1 MNRLGPPLFS
11 SPNLLINPVRRP
23 SGLIGVGDPTA
34 LSSTSGALH
43 AFNIP
48 LISTS
53 PDHAERLDRDDH
65 VLTTAPD
72 MAGQARVRHIKY
84 IRIICQFTLK
94 LKITT
99 NRSHPGMTII
109 HLGNDA

>member
-1 MNRLGPPLFS
+1 MIPKSCL
-11 SPNLLINPVRRP
+11 
-23 SGLIGVGDPTA
+23 GLIGIGNPSA

-53 PDHAERLDRDDH
+53 PEHAERLDRDDH

-72 MAGQARVRHIKY
+72 MAGQARVNYLLTSLKY
-84 IRIICQFTLK
+84 FALKTL
-94 LKITT
+94 
-99 NRSHPGMTII
+99 S
-109 HLGNDA
+109 

>member
-1 MNRLGPPLFS
+1 MNRLGLLLS
-11 SPNLLINPVRRP
+11 LPNLLINSVHA
-23 SGLIGVGDPTA
+23 GLIGVGDPTA

-72 MAGQARVRHIKY
+72 MAGQARVSMSDVFCH
-84 IRIICQFTLK
+84 QT
-94 LKITT
+94 
-99 NRSHPGMTII
+99 
-109 HLGNDA
+109 